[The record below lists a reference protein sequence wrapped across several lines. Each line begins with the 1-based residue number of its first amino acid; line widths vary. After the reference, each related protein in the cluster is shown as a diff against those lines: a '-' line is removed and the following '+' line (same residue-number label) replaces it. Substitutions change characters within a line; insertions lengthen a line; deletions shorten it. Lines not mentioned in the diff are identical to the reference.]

1 MRELISY
8 VVRNLVDDPGSVRVR
23 EVTGEM
29 AHVFEVRVARDD
41 QGKLIGK
48 QGRTI
53 QSLRSLVNAAG
64 ARAGKRA
71 MVEVLD

>member
-8 VVRNLVDDPGSVRVR
+8 VVRNLVDDPDSARVR

-29 AHVFEVRVARDD
+29 AQVFEIRVARED

-53 QSLRSLVNAAG
+53 RSLRSLVSAAG